1 LLNRDSVDL
10 SIIADIDIAT
20 KESVKRIGGTVGW
33 GAAGVLILGPLGL
46 LAGLL
51 LGGRKKEVTFV
62 AKFNDDKK
70 ILATTDSKKYKQML
84 AVKL

>member
-1 LLNRDSVDL
+1 MLNRDSVDL